1 MSSNEP
7 TALTVDQVRRILREV
22 AGEDETAGLD
32 GDIGAVPFA
41 DLGYDSLALLELAGR
56 VEREHRVRL
65 ADDTVV
71 QAHTPDEFV
80 ALVNRAVSQAQA
92 GVR

>member
-1 MSSNEP
+1 MSSNEL
-7 TALTVDQVRRILREV
+7 TALTVDQVRQILREV
-22 AGEDETAGLD
+22 AGEDETGGLD

-56 VEREHRVRL
+56 VEREYRVRL

-71 QAHTPDEFV
+71 QARTPDEFV
-80 ALVNRAVSQAQA
+80 ALVTEAQVGA
-92 GVR
+92 R